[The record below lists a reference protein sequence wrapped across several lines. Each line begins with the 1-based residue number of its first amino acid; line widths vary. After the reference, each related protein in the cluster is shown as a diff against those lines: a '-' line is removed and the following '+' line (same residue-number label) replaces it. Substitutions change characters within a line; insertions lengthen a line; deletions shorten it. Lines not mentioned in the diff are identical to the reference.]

1 VLYGLGNLY
10 FDQMFDRS
18 TREGLV
24 VEHTIYD
31 GKHVGTQLLTTLL
44 YDYGQPR
51 WTEGGRTRGAAQ
63 AGLRQ

>member
-1 VLYGLGNLY
+1 
-10 FDQMFDRS
+10 MFDRA

-31 GKHVGTQLLTTLL
+31 GKHLGTQLLTTLL

-51 WTEGGRTRGAAQ
+51 WTEGAEREALLKRVFANSYW
-63 AGLRQ
+63 